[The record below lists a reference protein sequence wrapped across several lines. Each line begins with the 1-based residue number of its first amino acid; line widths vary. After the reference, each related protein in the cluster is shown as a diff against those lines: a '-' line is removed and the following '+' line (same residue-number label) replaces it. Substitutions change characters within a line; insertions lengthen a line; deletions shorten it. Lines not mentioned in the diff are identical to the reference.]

1 MREERG
7 ERRAKLARL
16 AGRQHGVVSYSQLR
30 RLGFDRGAIDRLVT
44 AGFLHRLFRGVYA
57 VGHPNVTRDGRFMA
71 AVLTCG
77 SEAVLNCWAAT
88 AHWELLGW
96 RDGAVIDVA
105 VVGHR
110 RGQRGI
116 RTHRVAQVERTLRR
130 GIPIT
135 TVPRTLLDLAAV
147 ATEKQLRRATNE
159 AERKGLLTERAVRDL
174 VERHKGRKGMKAFV
188 AVTAA
193 VNAGTHRTRSDL
205 EADFL
210 EFCRTH
216 RIRKPVSNGEVEG
229 YEVDMHWPGTTLIVE
244 LDDYRYHGTPTSFEQ
259 DRRRDA
265 DLKLKGYTVIR
276 VTGAWMDTD
285 PAGLAR
291 TIRQLLRRT

>member
-1 MREERG
+1 M
-7 ERRAKLARL
+7 AVL
-16 AGRQHGVVSYSQLR
+16 AGRQHGVIALRQLLGLDFSR
-30 RLGFDRGAIDRLVT
+30 REVERLVER
-44 AGFLHRLFRGVYA
+44 GRLHRLYRAVYC
-57 VGHPNVTRDGRFMA
+57 VGHPGVTRGGRFMG

-77 SEAVLNCWAAT
+77 EEATLSCWAAT

-116 RTHRVAQVERTLRR
+116 RTHRVAEIERTRR
-130 GIPIT
+130 HGIPIT
-135 TVPRTLLDLAAV
+135 TVARTLLDLSAV
-147 ATEKQLRRATNE
+147 ATDKQLRRATNE
-159 AERKGLLTERAVRDL
+159 AERRGLLTEQAVRDL
-174 VERHKGRKGMKAFV
+174 VERHRGRRGMKAFV

-193 VNAGTHRTRSDL
+193 VNAGTRRTRSDL
-205 EADFL
+205 EDNFIN
-210 EFCRTH
+210 FCKRH
-216 RIRKPVSNGEVEG
+216 RIETPVSNGKVEG
-229 YEVDMHWPGTTLIVE
+229 YEVDMHWPGTKLIVE

>member
-1 MREERG
+1 
-7 ERRAKLARL
+7 
-16 AGRQHGVVSYSQLR
+16 
-30 RLGFDRGAIDRLVT
+30 
-44 AGFLHRLFRGVYA
+44 
-57 VGHPNVTRDGRFMA
+57 
-71 AVLTCG
+71 
-77 SEAVLNCWAAT
+77 
-88 AHWELLGW
+88 
-96 RDGAVIDVA
+96 
-105 VVGHR
+105 
-110 RGQRGI
+110 
-116 RTHRVAQVERTLRR
+116 VAQVERTLRR

-229 YEVDMHWPGTTLIVE
+229 YEVDMHWPGTTVIVE

-265 DLKLKGYTVIR
+265 DLQLKGYTVIR

>member
-1 MREERG
+1 
-7 ERRAKLARL
+7 
-16 AGRQHGVVSYSQLR
+16 
-30 RLGFDRGAIDRLVT
+30 
-44 AGFLHRLFRGVYA
+44 
-57 VGHPNVTRDGRFMA
+57 MA

-77 SEAVLNCWAAT
+77 PEAVLNSWAAT

-116 RTHRVAQVERTLRR
+116 RTHRVAEIERTRR
-130 GIPIT
+130 HGIPIT
-135 TVPRTLLDLAAV
+135 TVGRTLLDLAAV

-159 AERKGLLTERAVRDL
+159 AERRGLLTERAVRDL
-174 VERHKGRKGMKAFV
+174 VERHRGRRGMKAFV

-205 EADFL
+205 EDDFFD
-210 EFCRTH
+210 FCKRH
-216 RIRKPVSNGEVEG
+216 RLPTPVSNGEVEG
-229 YEVDMHWPGTTLIVE
+229 YEVDMHWTGTKLIVE